1 MAASTGSMAGFDR
14 SAVKVVK
21 TAPLMTID
29 EAMEAMPSSDR
40 SCQAP
45 GTLTL
50 AANDPHHR
58 RSVHR
63 LTVTVRSFCES
74 SCATLV
80 AAWTNASAV
89 PL

>member
-58 RSVHR
+58 
-63 LTVTVRSFCES
+63 T
-74 SCATLV
+74 CATLV